1 MTKTALV
8 ITTRDRAEL
17 VRETLASAIKQTVP
31 FSRIVISENSS
42 SNEER
47 NLTIETLKPL
57 VEQYPEKKI
66 TIRATPREFT
76 SDEHTAFMQTHLTG
90 DEEYSVLFHD
100 DDLMEPAYHANLRKI
115 LDNDPE
121 AVAVCCNARVLLEG
135 TPTSKTTI
143 GLQQG
148 RVEINSPVELLTTY
162 LGFSPIGPP
171 PLCGYMHRTA
181 ILKQLSFSRFNG
193 GKYSDVAALT
203 QLASKGK
210 IIWLS
215 ESLMQYRVHAN
226 QDSQRVN
233 TRDYRLL
240 INYLQKEDWLP
251 TGSPLF
257 ETYRFKHLRLKL
269 PTMNKQTKRRSAA
282 LIRLYLFRAVL
293 CTYLFKPSF
302 HLHLARRLFGR

>member
-1 MTKTALV
+1 MTDTALV

-17 VRETLASAIKQTVP
+17 VRETLASAINQTVP

-42 SNEER
+42 SNKER
-47 NLTIETLKPL
+47 KLTIETLKPL
-57 VEQYPEKKI
+57 VEQNPGKKI
-66 TIRATPREFT
+66 TIRATPRELT

-115 LDNDPE
+115 LDNNPE

-135 TPTSKTTI
+135 TPSSKTTI

-181 ILKQLSFSRFNG
+181 VLKQLSFSRLNG

-215 ESLMQYRVHAN
+215 EPLMQYRVHAN
-226 QDSQRVN
+226 QDSQKVD

-240 INYLQKEDWLP
+240 INYLQKEHWLP

-269 PTMNKQTKRRSAA
+269 RTLNTPDKRHTIKLIQRYLLHMLVTK
-282 LIRLYLFRAVL
+282 
-293 CTYLFKPSF
+293 YLFKLEF
-302 HLHLARRLFGR
+302 YRHLIRRFTSG